1 MGKEW
6 IDPWEKPL
14 HEIYRK
20 NPYLSPIPSLA
31 IRYANINSVFGVS
44 PNINWMQLW
53 KESEN

>member
-6 IDPWEKPL
+6 IDPGKPL

-20 NPYLSPIPSLA
+20 NPCLSPIPSLA
-31 IRYANINSVFGVS
+31 IYQYNSVFGVS
-44 PNINWMQLW
+44 PNINDAIM